1 MLSATQQC
9 VSILSLELNISA
21 LFNFKDG
28 ALFNFQFTLT
38 INRGIKYS
46 HTNEE
51 LSAIKRRKVFHFH
64 AQVKVVTVF
73 FATVCT
79 PQNTVYR

>member
-21 LFNFKDG
+21 LFNLKDG

-38 INRGIKYS
+38 INKDIQYLRTY
-46 HTNEE
+46 EE
-51 LSAIKRRKVFHFH
+51 LSAIKRSKVLYFHG
-64 AQVKVVTVF
+64 
-73 FATVCT
+73 
-79 PQNTVYR
+79 